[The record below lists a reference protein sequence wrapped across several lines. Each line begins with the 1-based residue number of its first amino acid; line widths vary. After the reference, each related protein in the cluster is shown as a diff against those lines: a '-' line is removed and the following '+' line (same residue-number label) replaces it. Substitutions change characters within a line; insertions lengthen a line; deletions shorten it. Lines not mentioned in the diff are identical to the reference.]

1 MHCSSIPGGVNEVA
15 SETHLDA
22 LCCCPATGKD
32 CGAPPAQPNTI
43 FDLSGGTKLGD
54 TIKVTCEEG

>member
-15 SETHLDA
+15 PETHLDA
-22 LCCCPATGKD
+22 LCCCHATGKD